1 MNKKNEKIEKKKVVK
16 WRVKKKNL
24 GRELSAEKL
33 RDEDSVGVHEMV
45 KIILN
50 AVYEN
55 RFHGDLIFLSR
66 FRILREKW
74 EEEGEES
81 EELNLKMKCLGFFLG
96 FGFFLRV

>member
-1 MNKKNEKIEKKKVVK
+1 M
-16 WRVKKKNL
+16 KKKNL

-66 FRILREKW
+66 FRILREK
-74 EEEGEES
+74 
-81 EELNLKMKCLGFFLG
+81 
-96 FGFFLRV
+96 